1 VVSIDS
7 RAPSRPPM
15 PSWWLWAMA
24 HGKEDRME
32 SVHKTTEEILAGIRD
47 PELRQAAA
55 NLKRAMNNNPRD
67 VPGDVSEP
75 KTAKIIQLPV
85 WGEFVRGTPNSLL
98 RGSLFAAIQS
108 KDRRYMNREILAA
121 QDGIEIRFTG
131 MQLNQTDLDVWEQAV
146 HWARPHPLGHVCYFT
161 AYGFLR
167 ALGRRTGGYEHNQ
180 LKEELARLIGGAIE
194 ITHRRMTYAGNLL
207 EYWRDEDNE
216 HYLMRLNSKILA
228 LWTAGWT
235 AIDRKQRVKL
245 RRKPLSLWLHGF
257 YASHADPHP
266 MKVETYKRLCGS
278 HNNNIYCFTQRL
290 AKAHEDLVEVGAIED
305 FDIIDGIVSTDN
317 VPSQS
322 QQRHLARA
330 KNWHGVRDRKAR
342 G

>member
-1 VVSIDS
+1 
-7 RAPSRPPM
+7 M
-15 PSWWLWAMA
+15 Q
-24 HGKEDRME
+24 
-32 SVHKTTEEILAGIRD
+32 SVQETTEEILARVRD

-55 NLKRAMNNNPRD
+55 DLKRAMDNNPRD

-75 KTAKIIQLPV
+75 QTAKIIQLPV
-85 WGEFVRGTPNSLL
+85 WSESVRGTPNSLL

-146 HWARPHPLGHVCYFT
+146 HWARPHPLGNVCYFT

-194 ITHRRMTYAGNLL
+194 ITHMGFTYADNLL
-207 EYWRDEDNE
+207 RYWRDNDTD
-216 HYLMRLNSKILA
+216 HYIMKLNPQILC

-235 AIDRKQRVKL
+235 AIDGKQRVKL
-245 RRKPLSLWLHGF
+245 RRKPLALWLHGF

-266 MKVETYKRLCGS
+266 MKVETYRRLCGS
-278 HNNNIYCFTQRL
+278 HNNDIYGFTRL
-290 AKAHEDLVEVGAIED
+290 LTKAHKDLVEVEAIEG
-305 FDIIDGIVSTDN
+305 FDIMDGVVYTDN

-330 KNWHGVRDRKAR
+330 KPRKK
-342 G
+342 

>member
-1 VVSIDS
+1 
-7 RAPSRPPM
+7 M
-15 PSWWLWAMA
+15 Q
-24 HGKEDRME
+24 
-32 SVHKTTEEILAGIRD
+32 SVQETTEEILARVRD

-55 NLKRAMNNNPRD
+55 DLKRAMDNNPRD

-75 KTAKIIQLPV
+75 QTAKIIQLPV
-85 WGEFVRGTPNSLL
+85 WSESVRGTPNSLL

-161 AYGFLR
+161 TYGFLR
-167 ALGRRTGGYEHNQ
+167 ALERRTGGYEHNQ

-194 ITHRRMTYAGNLL
+194 ITHKRMTYAGNLL

-216 HYLMRLNSKILA
+216 RYILRLNSKILA

-235 AIDRKQRVKL
+235 AIDRKQQVKL
-245 RRKPLSLWLHGF
+245 RRKPLALWLHGF
-257 YASHADPHP
+257 YASHAEPYP
-266 MKVETYKRLCGS
+266 MKVETIMRLCGS
-278 HNNNIYCFTQRL
+278 VNHSVKRFTQAL
-290 AKAHEDLVEVGAIED
+290 KAALQELVEVKAIRD
-305 FDIIDGIVSTDN
+305 FEIRDGLIFVDN
-317 VPSQS
+317 APSSS
-322 QQRHLARA
+322 QQRHLART
-330 KNWHGVRDRKAR
+330 KPRKKQAR